1 MQTST
6 WNSIN
11 LSDLGAPDLFDAVPA
26 SLWLEDYSA
35 LKRLFIQWRA
45 DGVTDLRQY
54 LREDPQRVY
63 ECSNCIRIL
72 RVNQSTLTLF
82 GASSFAELAGRLGD
96 VIRDDTMET
105 YILEL
110 EQLWNGELSFS
121 SKTVNYTLDGKRLDI
136 LLKGSVLAG
145 YENTWERVLVVVDDI
160 TDLETARRRQAQSEQ
175 YARGVFE
182 QAPVSL
188 WVEDFSAIRRLL
200 ADVRRQGIED
210 FRTFTDVHPEF
221 VDRCMSEI
229 RVLDVNRY
237 TLYMFNSPTKAELLS
252 RLPEVFRDD
261 MRQHFREQLIDLWEG
276 KMFQTRE
283 VVNYALDGSALHVHM
298 QFSIL
303 PGHDHDWSMVL
314 LALTD
319 ITARKKAEAYLEYL
333 GKHDV
338 LTKLKNRSF
347 YLDEIS
353 RIERKGPFPLTV
365 IAIDL
370 NNLKDVNDT
379 HGHAVGDALLRRAG
393 EVLSKAI
400 EAPYQAARVG
410 GDEFMVL
417 LPGQDADA
425 GQGIM
430 EDIQKMVAL
439 NNQFYT
445 GPALSLSMGC
455 ATCYDKAGMTDVLR
469 SADMAMYQNKRLYHA
484 TIAAHQDPSEHS
496 LGVPG
501 RLNSGA

>member
-1 MQTST
+1 
-6 WNSIN
+6 
-11 LSDLGAPDLFDAVPA
+11 
-26 SLWLEDYSA
+26 
-35 LKRLFIQWRA
+35 
-45 DGVTDLRQY
+45 
-54 LREDPQRVY
+54 
-63 ECSNCIRIL
+63 
-72 RVNQSTLTLF
+72 
-82 GASSFAELAGRLGD
+82 
-96 VIRDDTMET
+96 
-105 YILEL
+105 
-110 EQLWNGELSFS
+110 
-121 SKTVNYTLDGKRLDI
+121 
-136 LLKGSVLAG
+136 
-145 YENTWERVLVVVDDI
+145 
-160 TDLETARRRQAQSEQ
+160 
-175 YARGVFE
+175 
-182 QAPVSL
+182 
-188 WVEDFSAIRRLL
+188 
-200 ADVRRQGIED
+200 
-210 FRTFTDVHPEF
+210 
-221 VDRCMSEI
+221 
-229 RVLDVNRY
+229 
-237 TLYMFNSPTKAELLS
+237 
-252 RLPEVFRDD
+252 

-469 SADMAMYQNKRLYHA
+469 RADMAMYQNKRLYHA

-496 LGVPG
+496 FEVPG

>member
-1 MQTST
+1 MQK
-6 WNSIN
+6 NPFN
-11 LSDLGAPDLFDAVPA
+11 LSDMGELGAPDLFDAVPA

-35 LKRLFIQWRA
+35 LKHLFKQWRT
-45 DGVTDLRQY
+45 DGVTDLAAY
-54 LREDPQRVY
+54 LREDPQRIY
-63 ECSNCIRIL
+63 ECSSCIRIL
-72 RVNQSTLTLF
+72 RVNQPTLTLF
-82 GASSFAELAGRLGD
+82 GASSFAELSGRLGD
-96 VIRDDTMET
+96 VIRDDTMDT

-110 EQLWNGELSFS
+110 EQLWNGQLSFS
-121 SKTVNYTLDGKRLDI
+121 SKTVNYTLDGHRLDI

-145 YENTWERVLVVVDDI
+145 YEHSWERVLVVIEDI
-160 TDLETARRRQAQSEQ
+160 TELETARRRQAESEQ

-200 ADVRRQGIED
+200 AEVRQQGIED

-221 VDRCMSEI
+221 VERCMSEI

-237 TLYMFNSPTKAELLS
+237 TLFMFNAPTKSDLLG

-261 MRQHFREQLIDLWEG
+261 MRQHFREQLIDLWDG
-276 KMFQTRE
+276 KLFQTRE
-283 VVNYALDGSALHVHM
+283 VVNYSLDGNPLHVHM

-303 PGHDHDWSMVL
+303 PGHDRDWAMVL

-347 YLDEIS
+347 YLDEIG

-370 NNLKDVNDT
+370 NNLKDINDA

-393 EVLSKAI
+393 EVLAKAV
-400 EAPYQAARVG
+400 EAPFQAARIG

-417 LPGQDADA
+417 LPGKDAEA
-425 GQGIM
+425 GLGII
-430 EDIQKMVAL
+430 EDIQKMVEL

-445 GPALSLSMGC
+445 GPSLSLSMGC
-455 ATCYDKAGMTDVLR
+455 ATCHDKHGMVEVLR
-469 SADMAMYQNKRLYHA
+469 NADMAMYKNKRQYHA
-484 TIAAHQDPSEHS
+484 TIAAHHA
-496 LGVPG
+496 
-501 RLNSGA
+501 LNSGA

>member
-1 MQTST
+1 MQLPACH
-6 WNSIN
+6 
-11 LSDLGAPDLFDAVPA
+11 LSEAGLLGAPDLFNAVPA
-26 SLWLEDYSA
+26 SLWLEDYSE
-35 LKRLFIQWRA
+35 LKRLFQKWRSL
-45 DGVTDLRQY
+45 GVTDLRQF
-54 LREDPQRVY
+54 LRDDPLRVY
-63 ECSNCIRIL
+63 ECSSCIRL
-72 RVNQSTLTLF
+72 LQVNRATLALF
-82 GASSFAELAGRLGD
+82 AAGSQEELSARLD
-96 VIRDDTMET
+96 EVLRDDTMET
-105 YILEL
+105 YIGEL
-110 EQLWNGELSFS
+110 EQLWDGQLAFN
-121 SKTVNYTLDGKRLDI
+121 SKTVNYTLDGRRLDI
-136 LLKGSVLAG
+136 LLKGNVLAG
-145 YENTWERVLVVVDDI
+145 YEQSWERVLVVVEDI
-160 TDLETARRRQAQSEQ
+160 TELETARRKLAESEQ
-175 YARGVFE
+175 YARGVFQ

-200 ADVRRQGIED
+200 SDLRRQGIED

-221 VDRCMSEI
+221 VERCMAEI

-237 TLYMFNSPTKAELLS
+237 TLYMFNAPTKAELMA
-252 RLPEVFRDD
+252 RLPDVFRDD
-261 MRQHFREQLIDLWEG
+261 MRQHFREQLVDLWEG
-276 KMFQTRE
+276 KLFQTRE
-283 VVNYALDGSALHVHM
+283 VVNYSLDGSTLHVHM

-370 NNLKDVNDT
+370 NNLKEINDT

-393 EVLSKAI
+393 EVLAKAV
-400 EAPYQAARVG
+400 EAPFQAARIG

-417 LPGQDADA
+417 LPGHDVEA
-425 GQGIM
+425 GRAIM
-430 EDIQKMVAL
+430 DDIEKMVAL

-445 GPALSLSMGC
+445 GPSLSISMGC
-455 ATCYDKAGMTDVLR
+455 ATCDDKSGMADVLR
-469 SADMAMYQNKRLYHA
+469 NADLAMYENKRQFRAGGLR
-484 TIAAHQDPSEHS
+484 D
-496 LGVPG
+496 
-501 RLNSGA
+501 